1 MPTVRWIE
9 RRATVLLAAASSL
22 CAGENPPRVTLNLH
36 QSISVALAQGPY
48 QVPVKCDAGGNIYI
62 RLYQDPDPRAAPI
75 SKIGRDGKLLAS
87 FSFAQLSDHGF
98 GSEGLH
104 VSDFAVGSGGEIYAL
119 VTMNQ
124 GQQHF
129 VKFSAD
135 GKFQS
140 ATPLSTDKDLHAY
153 RLAGRPPDG
162 FLMNA
167 LQGKADDQRPVNLVL
182 DQYGVISRIVGSKE
196 SFGAGKSAKDDI
208 QSFELSDVVVDEA
221 GNVYTLRASTP
232 PAILVHSLKGDLL
245 SKFDIDLPGA
255 GYSVVTLAA
264 NGGRIAIVFVQG
276 RDQHR
281 SNSKQLFRV
290 IDGGTGAALADY
302 TLPPE
307 ATGGFACYEA
317 PARFSLLATGG
328 DGRFRLQTVSDP

>member
-1 MPTVRWIE
+1 MQLVKWIE

-36 QSISVALAQGPY
+36 QSISVALAQLPY

-62 RLYQDPDPRAAPI
+62 RLYQDPDPRVAPI
-75 SKIGRDGKLLAS
+75 SKIGRDGKLLAT

-98 GSEGLH
+98 RSEGLH
-104 VSDFAVGSGGEIYAL
+104 VSDFVVGNGGEIYAL
-119 VTMNQ
+119 VTNQ
-124 GQQHF
+124 GQQYF
-129 VKFSAD
+129 VKFSSD

-153 RLAGRPPDG
+153 RLAGRSPDG

-167 LQGKADDQRPVNLVL
+167 LQGKADDQQPVNLVL
-182 DQYGVISRIVGSKE
+182 DQYGVITRIVSSKE
-196 SFGAGKSAKDDI
+196 SFGTGKSSQDDI

-221 GNVYTLRASTP
+221 GNLYTLRASTP
-232 PAILVHSLKGDLL
+232 PAILVHSLKGEFLR
-245 SKFDIDLPGA
+245 KFDIDLPGA

-281 SNSKQLFRV
+281 SNSRQLFRV
-290 IDGGTGAALADY
+290 IDEGTGAALADY
-302 TLPPE
+302 ILPPE

-328 DGRFRLQTVSDP
+328 DGRFRLQTVSEP